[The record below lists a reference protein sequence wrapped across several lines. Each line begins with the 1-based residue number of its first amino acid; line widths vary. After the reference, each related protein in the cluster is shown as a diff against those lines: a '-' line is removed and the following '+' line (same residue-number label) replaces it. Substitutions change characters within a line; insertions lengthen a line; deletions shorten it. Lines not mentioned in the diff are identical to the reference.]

1 MPEPARTV
9 HVDDLPTLPGP
20 PTWRPVRAELGIG
33 AFGVNAYSAAE
44 AGDLLIEEHDEVG
57 GAAGRHEELYLVVRG
72 HARFTVDG
80 ADIDA
85 PAGTLV
91 FLPDP
96 ESRRTAVAEA
106 PDTVALVVGGQVG
119 EAFAPSPWE
128 GGALA
133 AAYAQRGDHERALRL
148 ARESATAHPDRGQVL
163 YNVACAES
171 LAGERTAAVE
181 HLRRALELEP
191 RAARWAQDDTDL
203 DPIRDHP
210 DFPGGSTG
218 GDPGGSRTPA

>member
-9 HVDDLPTLPGP
+9 HVDDLPALAGP
-20 PTWRPVRAELGIG
+20 PTWRPIRTELGIA

-44 AGDLLIEEHDEVG
+44 PGDLLIEEHDEVG
-57 GAAGRHEELYLVVRG
+57 GSAGRHEELYLVVRG

-80 ADIDA
+80 QDIDA

-96 ESRRTAVAEA
+96 QSRRTAVAEA
-106 PDTVALVVGGQVG
+106 PDTVAMVVGGVVG
-119 EAFAPSPWE
+119 EAFSPSPWE
-128 GGALA
+128 GAALA
-133 AAYAQRGDHERALRL
+133 AGHAQRGDHERALAL
-148 ARESATAHPDRGQVL
+148 ARESAEAHPDRGQVL

-171 LAGERTAAVE
+171 LAGESEAAIE

-191 RAARWAQDDTDL
+191 RAAGWSREDPDL

-210 DFPGGSTG
+210 DFPG
-218 GDPGGSRTPA
+218 